1 MSNFSYY
8 FAVGVH
14 EVVPRVLGSRIGPMA
29 HYPRETESF
38 ALSAPESRRRSVSH
52 VEDVSEYIIGCVLN
66 ANHAPLAHVFVPS
79 DL

>member
-1 MSNFSYY
+1 
-8 FAVGVH
+8 
-14 EVVPRVLGSRIGPMA
+14 MA
-29 HYPRETESF
+29 RYPEK
-38 ALSAPESRRRSVSH
+38 PIVSRRQRPSVSH